1 MARKRSAKVK
11 PVKTGHKP
19 GVPKLQLPPEPE
31 VPRAPMSDEAAWNA
45 YAQACVAR
53 SRAVVTLVEE
63 HSRRRLAAAEQLEP
77 LDYRTTHGALSDD
90 RNAVVERFGRQ
101 IPDVEGRPGHPHK
114 VYDTLA
120 TLFRNGSIDDDELAA
135 GRTFE
140 EDFRFAAIDP
150 LHASNPARIPGT
162 TAGDMT
168 HGMVAGREK
177 VYRAMAALGGYSS
190 PAGSAVWW
198 VLGCGK
204 TIKEFAQ
211 STQFGG
217 GRSLDERAA
226 KGLFI
231 GALGVLAVR
240 YGLKRS

>member
-1 MARKRSAKVK
+1 MAKNRSTKLKTNKAGRK
-11 PVKTGHKP
+11 PEFPT
-19 GVPKLQLPPEPE
+19 LQLPPEPE
-31 VPRAPMSDEAAWNA
+31 VPRAPVSDEQSWKA

-53 SRAVVTLVEE
+53 SRAVVALVEE
-63 HSRRRLAAAEQLEP
+63 HSRRRLAVAEQFEP
-77 LDYRTTHGALSDD
+77 LDFRMTHRAVSGD
-90 RNAVVERFGRQ
+90 RNAAVERYGQQ

-177 VYRAMAALGGYSS
+177 VYRAMTALGGYSS

-204 TIKEFAQ
+204 TLKEFAH

-217 GRSLDERAA
+217 GRSLDEKVAR
-226 KGLFI
+226 GLFV
-231 GALGVLAVR
+231 GALGVLAAH
-240 YGLKRS
+240 YGLKRA